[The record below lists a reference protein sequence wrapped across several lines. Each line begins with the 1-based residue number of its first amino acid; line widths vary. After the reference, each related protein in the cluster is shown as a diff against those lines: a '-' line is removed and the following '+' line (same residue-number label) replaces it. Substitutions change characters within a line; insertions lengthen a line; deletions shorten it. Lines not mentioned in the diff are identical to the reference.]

1 MADETPDTRDGN
13 GLSRRDLLAKAGVI
27 GAGAVAAGSLAGGAS
42 AAKKYSFATPKIR
55 RGGRLVFGLESD
67 PVAVAPYGMAPGAAH
82 WGKEHTYD
90 SLAEF
95 DKGLNIKPALA
106 TSWKYESK
114 TAMIFN
120 LRKGVKFH
128 NGKELTADDV
138 VYSVQEHEEPAA
150 ARKRGGRSQ
159 RPGDDLSAEAVSK
172 YVVRLKLSAPDA
184 RIVGFFAWQRYG
196 PIVPEGLYDQINV
209 SRNAIGTGPYKMV
222 GFNPLDRVELVRN
235 DSFWKTGQPYMDA
248 MTLKVMT
255 DEQARVAAL
264 RAGAIDG
271 ATLSVDVARSLKGD
285 SNLQVLS
292 NLNAAFRELQM
303 TLKPGRNEPW
313 ADPRVR
319 QAVNFAINRQQI
331 IQNVYSGEAAY
342 TSYVPPGYGPWPLT
356 DAQLKQKYAK
366 FDLPTAKKL
375 MADAGMSKG
384 FSVDD
389 DDRQP
394 AGLPVGGGPARAA
407 DEADQHRPEHQ
418 GHRDRHVRGDLQ
430 RRHLRL
436 VPERPRYARR
446 RRRLRAGVPPCLGDV
461 PDPDAGVQEP
471 EGVEGHRQ
479 RPHPAR
485 RQEAA
490 ADVQGRAGAALDEP
504 DPDAARRDPEV
515 PGVQQARAEH
525 VRGVQR
531 LQHRPPHGL
540 ARLVAA
546 GRRS

>member
-1 MADETPDTRDGN
+1 MNAELFFETGLEIRARSPFADTFALGYTNGTIGYLPRAEDYPPGGWDVHATYSVPDLIFQVHPHPVALHPGSEARAVEASLSADRAAERLRNARPVLLTSPRPCPILQSIPETFPDRAGDGAR
-13 GLSRRDLLAKAGVI
+13 SRCGIGRRLRGRRYVVVEEEQGASLRRGRIRVRRRRITWQTKRPIPRRGTGSAVAICLAKAGVV
-27 GAGAVAAGSLAGGAS
+27 GAGAIAAGSLAGGAS
-42 AAKKYSFATPKIR
+42 AAPKRSFATPKIR

-67 PVAVAPYGMAPGAAH
+67 PVAMAPYGMAPGAAH

-114 TAMIFN
+114 TSMIFN

-138 VYSVQEHEEPAA
+138 VYSVKNMKNPPPPGSLTVAANVPATI
-150 ARKRGGRSQ
+150 
-159 RPGDDLSAEAVSK
+159 LSAEAVSK

-184 RIVGFFAWQRYG
+184 RIAGFFAWQRYG

-235 DSFWKTGQPYMDA
+235 DSFWKPGQPYMDA
-248 MTLKVMT
+248 MTLKVMV
-255 DEQARVAAL
+255 DEQSRVAAL

-271 ATLSVDVARSLKGD
+271 ATLSVDVARSLRNE
-285 SNLQVLS
+285 SSLQVLS

-319 QAVNFAINRQQI
+319 QAVNYAINRQQI

-356 DAQLKQKYAK
+356 EAQLKRS
-366 FDLPTAKKL
+366 TR
-375 MADAGMSKG
+375 S
-384 FSVDD
+384 STC
-389 DDRQP
+389 R
-394 AGLPVGGGPARAA
+394 
-407 DEADQHRPEHQ
+407 
-418 GHRDRHVRGDLQ
+418 
-430 RRHLRL
+430 
-436 VPERPRYARR
+436 RPR
-446 RRRLRAGVPPCLGDV
+446 
-461 PDPDAGVQEP
+461 
-471 EGVEGHRQ
+471 
-479 RPHPAR
+479 
-485 RQEAA
+485 
-490 ADVQGRAGAALDEP
+490 
-504 DPDAARRDPEV
+504 
-515 PGVQQARAEH
+515 
-525 VRGVQR
+525 
-531 LQHRPPHGL
+531 
-540 ARLVAA
+540 
-546 GRRS
+546 S

>member
-1 MADETPDTRDGN
+1 MSEERPDTEAG
-13 GLSRRDLLAKAGVI
+13 GELSRRDLLAKASVL
-27 GAGAVAAGSLAGGAS
+27 GAGAIAAGSLAGGA
-42 AAKKYSFATPKIR
+42 AASQKYAFATPKIR

-95 DKGLNIKPALA
+95 DKGLNIRPALA
-106 TSWKYESK
+106 TSWKYENKKS
-114 TAMIFN
+114 MIFN

-138 VYSVQEHEEPAA
+138 VYSFKNMKNPPPPGSAA
-150 ARKRGGRSQ
+150 VAANV
-159 RPGDDLSAEAVSK
+159 PGTILSAEAVSK
-172 YVVRLKLSAPDA
+172 YVVRFRLSAPDA

-235 DSFWKTGQPYMDA
+235 DNFWKTGQPYMDA

-255 DEQARVAAL
+255 DEQSRVSAL

-271 ATLSVDVARSLKGD
+271 ATLSVDTARSLKGV

-303 TLKPGRNEPW
+303 SLKPGKNEPW

-331 IQNVYSGEAAY
+331 IQTVYSGEAAY

-356 DAQLKQKYAK
+356 DAQLRQKFAK
-366 FDLPTAKKL
+366 FDLPNAKKL
-375 MADAGMSKG
+375 MAAAGASKG
-384 FSVDD
+384 FSVTMTIVGLQDYPSVAALLVQQMKQINID
-389 DDRQP
+389 LNIKSTEIGTFAALYS
-394 AGLPVGGGPARAA
+394 AGNYDWFLNGRGM
-407 DEADQHRPEHQ
+407 
-418 GHRDRHVRGDLQ
+418 RGD
-430 RRHLRL
+430 
-436 VPERPRYARR
+436 VD
-446 RRRLRAGVPPCLGDV
+446 GF
-461 PDPDAGVQEP
+461 VQEF
-471 EGVEGHRQ
+471 
-479 RPHPAR
+479 HPASATF
-485 RQEAA
+485 QIQTPAYKNLKA
-490 ADVQGRAGAALDEP
+490 WKDIGNGRIELNDKKRLP
-504 DPDAARRDPEV
+504 MYKDA
-515 PGVQQARAEH
+515 QA
-525 VRGVQR
+525 Q
-531 LQHRPPHGL
+531 LWLNPIQMP
-540 ARLVAA
+540 LVAIRKYQVFNKRVQNMYVA
-546 GRRS
+546 FSDFNTGLRTAWLSS

>member
-1 MADETPDTRDGN
+1 MSEERPDTEAG
-13 GLSRRDLLAKAGVI
+13 GELSRRDLLAKASVL
-27 GAGAVAAGSLAGGAS
+27 GAGAIAAGSLAGGA
-42 AAKKYSFATPKIR
+42 AASQKYAFATPKIR

-95 DKGLNIKPALA
+95 DKGLNIRPALA

-114 TAMIFN
+114 KSMIFN

-138 VYSVQEHEEPAA
+138 VYSFKNMKNPPPPGSAA
-150 ARKRGGRSQ
+150 VAANV
-159 RPGDDLSAEAVSK
+159 PGTILSAEAVSK
-172 YVVRLKLSAPDA
+172 YVVRFKLSAPDA

-235 DSFWKTGQPYMDA
+235 DNFWKTGQPYMDA

-255 DEQARVAAL
+255 DEQSRVSAL

-271 ATLSVDVARSLKGD
+271 ATLSVDTARSLKGV

-303 TLKPGRNEPW
+303 SLKPGKNEPW

-331 IQNVYSGEAAY
+331 IQTVYSGEAAY

-356 DAQLKQKYAK
+356 DAQLRQKFAK
-366 FDLPTAKKL
+366 FDLPNAKKL
-375 MADAGMSKG
+375 MAAAGASKG

-389 DDRQP
+389 DDRRP
-394 AGLPVGGGPARAA
+394 PGLPLGGGVARPA

-418 GHRDRHVRGDLQ
+418 EHRDRDVRRALLGGE
-430 RRHLRL
+430 LRL
-436 VPERPRYARR
+436 VPQRPRHAWR
-446 RRRLRAGVPPCLGDV
+446 RRRLRAGVPPGLGDV

-471 EGVEGHRQ
+471 QGLEGHRQ
-479 RPHPAR
+479 RAHRAQ

-490 ADVQGRAGAALDEP
+490 ADVQGRAGTALAQP
-504 DPDAARRDPEV
+504 DPDAACRDPQV

-540 ARLVAA
+540 AELVTA
-546 GRRS
+546 GRQV

>member
-1 MADETPDTRDGN
+1 MADETPDTQDGN
-13 GLSRRDLLAKAGVI
+13 GLSRRELLTKAGAL
-27 GAGAVAAGSLAGGAS
+27 GAGAIAAGSLAGGAS
-42 AAKKYSFATPKIR
+42 AASKYSFATPIR

-67 PVAVAPYGMAPGAAH
+67 PVAMAPYGMAPGAAH

-106 TSWKYESK
+106 TSWKYENKNS
-114 TAMIFN
+114 MIFN

-138 VYSVQEHEEPAA
+138 VYSVKMMKNPPPPGSLTVAANVPATI
-150 ARKRGGRSQ
+150 
-159 RPGDDLSAEAVSK
+159 LSAEAVSK

-184 RIVGFFAWQRYG
+184 RIAGFFAWQRYG

-271 ATLSVDVARSLKGD
+271 ATLSVDVARSLRGD
-285 SNLQVLS
+285 NNLQVLS

-375 MADAGMSKG
+375 MADAGSKG
-384 FSVDD
+384 FSVTMTIVSLQDYPSVAALLVQHMKQIGID
-389 DDRQP
+389 LNIRGTEIGTFAAIYN
-394 AGLPVGGGPARAA
+394 AGTYDWFLNGRGM
-407 DEADQHRPEHQ
+407 
-418 GHRDRHVRGDLQ
+418 RGD
-430 RRHLRL
+430 
-436 VPERPRYARR
+436 VDGY
-446 RRRLRAGVPPCLGDV
+446 
-461 PDPDAGVQEP
+461 VQEF
-471 EGVEGHRQ
+471 
-479 RPHPAR
+479 HPASATFVA
-485 RQEAA
+485 QTPAYKNLKA
-490 ADVQGRAGAALDEP
+490 WKDIGNGRIQLDDKKRLP
-504 DPDAARRDPEV
+504 MYKDA
-515 PGVQQARAEH
+515 QA
-525 VRGVQR
+525 Q
-531 LQHRPPHGL
+531 LWNNPIQMP
-540 ARLVAA
+540 LVAIRKYQVFTKRVQNMYVA
-546 GRRS
+546 FSDFNTGLRTAWLSS

>member
-1 MADETPDTRDGN
+1 MSEERPDTEAG
-13 GLSRRDLLAKAGVI
+13 GELSRRDLLAKASVL
-27 GAGAVAAGSLAGGAS
+27 GAGAIAAGSLAGGA
-42 AAKKYSFATPKIR
+42 AASQKYAFATPKIR

-95 DKGLNIKPALA
+95 DKGLNIRPALA
-106 TSWKYESK
+106 TSWKYENKKS
-114 TAMIFN
+114 MIFN

-138 VYSVQEHEEPAA
+138 VYSFKNMKNPPPPGSAA
-150 ARKRGGRSQ
+150 VAANV
-159 RPGDDLSAEAVSK
+159 PGTILSAEAVSK
-172 YVVRLKLSAPDA
+172 YVVRFKLSAPDA

-235 DSFWKTGQPYMDA
+235 DNFWKTGQPYMDA

-255 DEQARVAAL
+255 DEQSRVSAL

-271 ATLSVDVARSLKGD
+271 ATLSVDTARSLKGV

-303 TLKPGRNEPW
+303 SLKPGKNEPW

-331 IQNVYSGEAAY
+331 IQTVYSGEAAY

-356 DAQLKQKYAK
+356 DAQLRQKFAK
-366 FDLPTAKKL
+366 FDLPNAKKL
-375 MADAGMSKG
+375 MAAAGASKG
-384 FSVDD
+384 FSVTMTIVGLQDYPSVAALLVQQMKQINID
-389 DDRQP
+389 LNIKSTEIGTFAALYS
-394 AGLPVGGGPARAA
+394 AGNYDWFLNGRGM
-407 DEADQHRPEHQ
+407 
-418 GHRDRHVRGDLQ
+418 RGD
-430 RRHLRL
+430 
-436 VPERPRYARR
+436 VD
-446 RRRLRAGVPPCLGDV
+446 GF
-461 PDPDAGVQEP
+461 VQEF
-471 EGVEGHRQ
+471 
-479 RPHPAR
+479 HPASATF
-485 RQEAA
+485 QIQTPAYKNLKA
-490 ADVQGRAGAALDEP
+490 WKDIGNGRIELNDKKRLP
-504 DPDAARRDPEV
+504 MYKDA
-515 PGVQQARAEH
+515 QA
-525 VRGVQR
+525 Q
-531 LQHRPPHGL
+531 LWLNPIQMP
-540 ARLVAA
+540 LVAIRKYQVFNKRVQNMYVA
-546 GRRS
+546 FSDFNTGLRTAWLSS